1 MTITMRKI
9 FFACLLAAT
18 ATVGAPG
25 GLAQRPAGKAEASA
39 ELSKEQ
45 QEARKLYEK
54 NSAKLARLLKK
65 NAPQLAEAD
74 SLRRETGHL
83 LAGRSAL
90 LQEHAEISAALVR
103 HDSLLNVL
111 DAAHRQVVDELTAAC
126 QPLLQRPVAELR
138 ADSLAEALLAAR
150 TAGAGQLR
158 DDLAALAD
166 LAAWNTR
173 CLAALDSLTAP
184 ARLAALEAEARR
196 LQELPRLAAAHRQ
209 LLRQRLDSVAAYRA
223 DLQVLREAVVAVAGA
238 EKFCA
243 DRAAASDKFSWEN
256 LRIRFTA
263 QQLDERLAAARSR
276 LRSATLRRA
285 ATEFGTEVVRT
296 RHTRLERYFGLPA
309 AGGGPDAASGR
320 QE

>member
-1 MTITMRKI
+1 MRKI

-65 NAPQLAEAD
+65 RAPVGRGRL
-74 SLRRETGHL
+74 LRRETGHL

-90 LQEHAEISAALVR
+90 LQERAEISAALAR

-309 AGGGPDAASGR
+309 AGAGPDAASGR

>member
-173 CLAALDSLTAP
+173 CLAALTAP